1 MPLQDR
7 ILGHFQAS
15 AQATLDAAG
24 QLAPLIDEGSALILN
39 CLTQGGKILAC
50 GNGASAAS
58 AQIFAA
64 LMVNRLEH
72 ERPGLAAIALAAD
85 TSMLAS
91 IADDHG
97 YDQVFAR
104 QIKALGLPGDVLLL
118 LTDGASQPGMLAAVD
133 AAHARGMSVIAM
145 TGRSGG
151 AVAEQMRDGD
161 VLIGVPA
168 ETDARIHEIHLLSLH
183 CLCDAVDSILLGV
196 E

>member
-7 ILGHFQAS
+7 ILGHFRAL
-15 AQATLDAAG
+15 AQAALDAAG
-24 QLAPLIDEGSALILN
+24 PLAPLIDEGSALMLN

-50 GNGASAAS
+50 GNGASAAN

-64 LMVNRLEH
+64 LMVNRFEH

-85 TSMLAS
+85 TSILTS

-97 YDQVFAR
+97 YEQVFAR
-104 QIKALGLPGDVLLL
+104 QIKALGLPGDVLLV
-118 LTDGASQPGMLAAVD
+118 LTDGANLPGMLAAVD

-168 ETDARIHEIHLLSLH
+168 ETDARIREIHLLCLH

>member
-85 TSMLAS
+85 TSMLTS

-118 LTDGASQPGMLAAVD
+118 LTDGANQAGMLAAVD
-133 AAHARGMSVIAM
+133 AAHARGMNVIAM
-145 TGRSGG
+145 AGRDGG
-151 AVAEQMRDGD
+151 AVAEQMREVD
-161 VLIGVPA
+161 VLMCVPA

>member
-24 QLAPLIDEGSALILN
+24 PLAPLIDEGSALILN

-64 LMVNRLEH
+64 LMVNRFEH

-85 TSMLAS
+85 TSMLTS
-91 IADDHG
+91 IVDDHS

-118 LTDGASQPGMLAAVD
+118 LTDGGNLPGMLAAVD

-151 AVAEQMRDGD
+151 AVAEQMRDDD
-161 VLIGVPA
+161 VLICVPA
-168 ETDARIHEIHLLSLH
+168 ETDARIREIHLLSLH

>member
-85 TSMLAS
+85 TSMLTS

-118 LTDGASQPGMLAAVD
+118 LTDGANQAGMLGAVD
-133 AAHARGMSVIAM
+133 AAHARGMNVIAM
-145 TGRSGG
+145 AGRDGG
-151 AVAEQMRDGD
+151 AMAEQMREVD
-161 VLIGVPA
+161 VLMCVPA

>member
-15 AQATLDAAG
+15 AQATLDAAAP
-24 QLAPLIDEGSALILN
+24 LAPLIDEGSALILN
-39 CLTQGGKILAC
+39 CLTQGGKILVC
-50 GNGASAAS
+50 GNGASAAN
-58 AQIFAA
+58 AQVFAA

-85 TSMLAS
+85 TSILTS

-104 QIKALGLPGDVLLL
+104 QIKALGLPGDVLLVL
-118 LTDGASQPGMLAAVD
+118 ADGANLPGMLAAVD
-133 AAHARGMSVIAM
+133 AAHARGMNVIAM
-145 TGRSGG
+145 TGSSGG

-161 VLIGVPA
+161 VLMCVPA

>member
-24 QLAPLIDEGSALILN
+24 QLAPLIDEASGLILN

-50 GNGASAAS
+50 GNGASAANS
-58 AQIFAA
+58 QVFASQ
-64 LMVNRLEH
+64 MVNRFEH

-85 TSMLAS
+85 TSILTS
-91 IADDHG
+91 IAGDHATSRCSR
-97 YDQVFAR
+97 AR
-104 QIKALGLPGDVLLL
+104 SRRSVCPATCCWPFRRRQLAAGV
-118 LTDGASQPGMLAAVD
+118 LAAVD
-133 AAHARGMSVIAM
+133 AAHAAGMSVIAL
-145 TGRSGG
+145 TGRGG
-151 AVAEQMRDGD
+151 GGLAEQMRDGD
-161 VLIGVPA
+161 VLICVPA
-168 ETDARIHEIHLLSLH
+168 ESDARINEIHLLSLH

>member
-24 QLAPLIDEGSALILN
+24 PLAPLIDEGSELILN

-85 TSMLAS
+85 TSILTS

-104 QIKALGLPGDVLLL
+104 QIKALGLPGDVLLV
-118 LTDGASQPGMLAAVD
+118 LTGGGNLPCMLAAVD

-145 TGRSGG
+145 TGRDGG
-151 AVAEQMRDGD
+151 AVAEQMREAD
-161 VLIGVPA
+161 VLICVPA
-168 ETDARIHEIHLLSLH
+168 ETDARILQIHLLSLH

>member
-15 AQATLDAAG
+15 AQATLDAAAP
-24 QLAPLIDEGSALILN
+24 LAPLIDEGSALILN
-39 CLTQGGKILAC
+39 CLTQGGKILVC

-85 TSMLAS
+85 TSILTS

-97 YDQVFAR
+97 YEQVFAR

-118 LTDGASQPGMLAAVD
+118 LTDGANLPGMLAAVD
-133 AAHARGMSVIAM
+133 AAHARGMGVIAM
-145 TGRSGG
+145 TGSSGG

-161 VLIGVPA
+161 VLMCVPA
-168 ETDARIHEIHLLSLH
+168 EAEARIHEIHLLSLH

>member
-15 AQATLDAAG
+15 AQATLDAAAP
-24 QLAPLIDEGSALILN
+24 LAPLIDEGSALILN
-39 CLTQGGKILAC
+39 CLTQGGKILVC

-85 TSMLAS
+85 TSILTS

-97 YDQVFAR
+97 YEQVFAR
-104 QIKALGLPGDVLLL
+104 QIKALGLPGDVLLV
-118 LTDGASQPGMLAAVD
+118 LTDGANLPGMLAAVD
-133 AAHARGMSVIAM
+133 AAHARGMGVIAM
-145 TGRSGG
+145 TGSSGG

-161 VLIGVPA
+161 VLMCVPA
-168 ETDARIHEIHLLSLH
+168 ETDPRIHEIHLLSLH

>member
-24 QLAPLIDEGSALILN
+24 QLAPLIDAGSGLILN

-50 GNGASAAS
+50 GCGASAAS

-85 TSMLAS
+85 TSMLTS

-118 LTDGASQPGMLAAVD
+118 LTDGANQPGMLAAVD
-133 AAHARGMSVIAM
+133 SAHGRGMNVIAM
-145 TGRSGG
+145 AGRDGG
-151 AVAEQMRDGD
+151 AVAEQMREGD
-161 VLIGVPA
+161 VLMCVPA

>member
-15 AQATLDAAG
+15 AQATLDAAAR
-24 QLAPLIDEGSALILN
+24 LAPLIDEGSGLILN

-85 TSMLAS
+85 TSILTS

-104 QIKALGLPGDVLLL
+104 QIKALGLPGDVLLV
-118 LTDGASQPGMLAAVD
+118 LTDGANLPGMPAAVD

-145 TGRSGG
+145 TGRDGG

-161 VLIGVPA
+161 VLMCVPA

>member
-15 AQATLDAAG
+15 AQAALDAAG
-24 QLAPLIDEGSALILN
+24 PLAPLIDEGSGLILN

-58 AQIFAA
+58 AQSFAA
-64 LMVNRLEH
+64 LMVNRFEH

-85 TSMLAS
+85 TSMLTS
-91 IADDHG
+91 IADEHG
-97 YDQVFAR
+97 YEQVFAR
-104 QIKALGLPGDVLLL
+104 QIKALGLPGDVLLA
-118 LTDGASQPGMLAAVD
+118 LTDGGNLPATLAAVD

-161 VLIGVPA
+161 VLICVPA
-168 ETDARIHEIHLLSLH
+168 ETDARIREIHLLSLH

>member
-24 QLAPLIDEGSALILN
+24 RLAPLIDEASGLMLN

-85 TSMLAS
+85 TSILTS

-104 QIKALGLPGDVLLL
+104 QVKAIGLPGDVLLAM
-118 LTDGASQPGMLAAVD
+118 TTGGNAAGVLAAVD
-133 AAHARGMSVIAM
+133 AAHGRGMNVIAL
-145 TGRSGG
+145 TGRNGG
-151 AVAEQMRDGD
+151 ALAEQMRDGD
-161 VLIGVPA
+161 VLISVSA
-168 ETDARIHEIHLLSLH
+168 ESAARINEIHLLSLH